1 MKKELSLFLLLGLF
15 FSFGVVKVWA
25 QSNSPIT
32 VKGSDVNNGV
42 VIVDVL
48 KEAKAYRLQC
58 NQGAPACTNL
68 KAGKYLMA
76 ELPPNYGMYDCN
88 DVEIYPESV
97 VDPGKEADKKLGEY
111 CLVTGKQ

>member
-15 FSFGVVKVWA
+15 FSFGVVKVLA
-25 QSNSPIT
+25 QTNSYIS
-32 VKGSDVNNGV
+32 VRGSEVNNGV

-48 KEAKAYRLQC
+48 KETKPYRLQC

-68 KAGKYLMA
+68 KAGKYLMV
-76 ELPPNYGMYDCN
+76 ELPPNYGMYDCS

-97 VDPGKEADKKLGEY
+97 VDPEKEAQKKLGEY